1 MKNNNNDI
9 FDKDLLEKLQ
19 IPQYLDALKYCHF
32 PDSSDYEESNALFKL
47 GRQRFVIEE
56 LLSYK
61 LILKNAKIKYEL
73 NKSVIFSIKEKEI
86 NEFVD
91 SLSFKLTDSQLRAID
106 QVKSSFKNKYP
117 TKRLIQG
124 DVGSGKTIIAAI
136 ASMYAVTS
144 NLQVAILVP
153 TEILADQHYETFR
166 NLFSSLSMGIKC
178 LKSKLNN
185 TEKKSI
191 LNAISQG
198 TVDIVI
204 GTHALIEK
212 NVIFKNLGLIII
224 DEQHKFGI
232 NQRVKISSNN
242 VKDKYPHEIYLSA
255 TPIPRSLSLV
265 LYEGLDYTIIDQ
277 MPQGRKT
284 IITECI
290 DSTNRDILHGHILN
304 TLLSNEQIYWVCSC
318 IDFTESLEAEYVK
331 DIYEKLSLKYPSHNI
346 GVLHGRNDTKE
357 NNQNMNKFIEGKI
370 DILVCTTMI
379 EVGIDVPNATC
390 IIIEDANRFGLSQ
403 LHQLRGRVGRSI
415 KQSYCYLIHN
425 EEINETAKSRLEALE
440 KYSNGFQVAE
450 VDLKLRGQG
459 DYLGIKQ
466 SGAYHNF
473 KLATHDDAI
482 ANYDIVKD
490 TLEVLDNLCPESK
503 NKLIKRWGKDYHES
517 IEL

>member
-1 MKNNNNDI
+1 
-9 FDKDLLEKLQ
+9 
-19 IPQYLDALKYCHF
+19 
-32 PDSSDYEESNALFKL
+32 
-47 GRQRFVIEE
+47 
-56 LLSYK
+56 
-61 LILKNAKIKYEL
+61 
-73 NKSVIFSIKEKEI
+73 
-86 NEFVD
+86 
-91 SLSFKLTDSQLRAID
+91 
-106 QVKSSFKNKYP
+106 
-117 TKRLIQG
+117 
-124 DVGSGKTIIAAI
+124 
-136 ASMYAVTS
+136 
-144 NLQVAILVP
+144 
-153 TEILADQHYETFR
+153 
-166 NLFSSLSMGIKC
+166 
-178 LKSKLNN
+178 
-185 TEKKSI
+185 
-191 LNAISQG
+191 
-198 TVDIVI
+198 
-204 GTHALIEK
+204 
-212 NVIFKNLGLIII
+212 
-224 DEQHKFGI
+224 
-232 NQRVKISSNN
+232 
-242 VKDKYPHEIYLSA
+242 
-255 TPIPRSLSLV
+255 
-265 LYEGLDYTIIDQ
+265 

-290 DSTNRDILHGHILN
+290 DSANKDNLHGHILSI
-304 TLLSNEQIYWVCSC
+304 LSLNEQIYWVCSC

-379 EVGIDVPNATC
+379 EVGVDVPNATC

-403 LHQLRGRVGRSI
+403 LHQLRGRVGRST
-415 KQSYCYLIHN
+415 KQSYCYLVHN

-490 TLEVLDNLCPESK
+490 TLDVLDNMCPESK
-503 NKLIKRWGKDYHES
+503 NKLIKRWGKNYFES